1 MYDSKIYPMS
11 LNGDTFNSLKSDFD
25 QMLSRLLAGME
36 KFECDEAALNIKLV
50 VSLKKDQTRDFESVE
65 YESMRDIVK
74 PTFKHEISSAM
85 QIKDKKAGSLS
96 GNYEL
101 VWDELSNKYVMRS
114 IDDGQ
119 VSLFDDNEEK
129 IIQMPQRADEE
140 LASEDGYSYEEPD
153 EGDDDHE

>member
-129 IIQMPQRADEE
+129 IIQMPQRTDEE
-140 LASEDGYSYEEPD
+140 LSGEDGYSYEEPD

>member
-1 MYDSKIYPMS
+1 
-11 LNGDTFNSLKSDFD
+11 
-25 QMLSRLLAGME
+25 
-36 KFECDEAALNIKLV
+36 
-50 VSLKKDQTRDFESVE
+50 
-65 YESMRDIVK
+65 MRDIIK

-101 VWDELSNKYVMRS
+101 VWDALSDKYVMRS

-129 IIQMPQRADEE
+129 IIQMPQRTDEE
-140 LASEDGYSYEEPD
+140 HADDDDYSYEEPD
-153 EGDDDHE
+153 EGDKDHE